1 MSCFSIIYSIN
12 RNLQIC
18 GIFKLI
24 GLLCLMTFIE
34 AERKFIDGLSTIY
47 GFEEARSLSW
57 LSISFVCKLERA
69 KYLSIK
75 QEEINS
81 DDAEQLFKIHE
92 QLIQGKPLQYIL
104 GETVFYDLTFQVN
117 PSVLIPRP
125 ETEELV
131 DWALITSRII
141 HGETEVLKL
150 LDIGTGSGCIPI
162 SMKKYIPL
170 ADITAIDISE
180 AALNTARQNADL
192 NQIEINFIQDDIFN
206 PSNLG
211 LINTKYDLILSNPP
225 YVTESEKN
233 QMLDNVLNHEPHNAL
248 FVPNHDPLVFYRA
261 ITDFAL
267 VHLKINGFL
276 FLEIN
281 EKFGQETLNLLKE
294 KGFKETELRQ
304 DMGGKD
310 RMIKAVLS

>member
-1 MSCFSIIYSIN
+1 
-12 RNLQIC
+12 
-18 GIFKLI
+18 
-24 GLLCLMTFIE
+24 MTFSE

-75 QEEINS
+75 QEEINFE
-81 DDAEQLFKIHE
+81 DAERLFEIQKK
-92 QLIQGKPLQYIL
+92 LIKSIPIQYIL
-104 GETVFYDLTFQVN
+104 GETVFYDLTIKVN
-117 PSVLIPRP
+117 PNVLIPRP

-141 HGETEVLKL
+141 HGETKVLKI
-150 LDIGTGSGCIPI
+150 LDMGTGSGCIPI
-162 SMKKYIPL
+162 AIKKYIPL

-192 NQIEINFIQDDIFN
+192 NQIEINFIQDDIFK
-206 PSNLG
+206 PTNLE

-225 YVTESEKN
+225 YVTESEKD

-248 FVPNHDPLVFYRA
+248 FVTNDDPLIYYRA
-261 ITDFAL
+261 IADFAL

-281 EKFGQETLNLLKE
+281 EKFGQETLNLLNE
-294 KGFKETELRQ
+294 KGFKDIELRQ
-304 DMGGKD
+304 DMSGKD
-310 RMIKAVLS
+310 RMIKAVLY

>member
-1 MSCFSIIYSIN
+1 
-12 RNLQIC
+12 
-18 GIFKLI
+18 
-24 GLLCLMTFIE
+24 MTFIE

-47 GFEEARSLSW
+47 GSEEARSLTW

-69 KYLSIK
+69 KYLSIR

-81 DDAEQLFKIHE
+81 DDTEQLFKIYE
-92 QLIQGKPLQYIL
+92 KLIQGIPLQYIL
-104 GETVFYDLTFQVN
+104 GETEFYDLIVKVN

-141 HGETEVLKL
+141 NGETEILKL
-150 LDIGTGSGCIPI
+150 LDIGTGSGCIAI
-162 SMKKYIPL
+162 SIKKYIPL

-180 AALNTARQNADL
+180 AALNIARQNADL
-192 NQIEINFIQDDIFN
+192 NQVEINFIQDDIFK
-206 PSNLG
+206 PTNLE
-211 LINTKYDLILSNPP
+211 LINSKYDLILSNPP
-225 YVTESEKN
+225 YVTEAEKD
-233 QMLDNVLNHEPHNAL
+233 QMLDNVLNHEPDIAL
-248 FVPNHDPLVFYRA
+248 FVPDNDPLVFYRA

-281 EKFGQETLNLLKE
+281 EKFGQETLNLLKK
-294 KGFKETELRQ
+294 KGFKEIELRQ

>member
-1 MSCFSIIYSIN
+1 
-12 RNLQIC
+12 
-18 GIFKLI
+18 
-24 GLLCLMTFIE
+24 MTFIE

-47 GFEEARSLSW
+47 GPEEARSLSW
-57 LSISFVCKLERA
+57 LSISYVCKLERA

-81 DDAEQLFKIHE
+81 DDSKQLFKIHE

-104 GETVFYDLTFQVN
+104 GETEFYDLTFKVN
-117 PSVLIPRP
+117 PNVLIPRP

-141 HGETEVLKL
+141 NGETEVLKI
-150 LDIGTGSGCIPI
+150 LDIGTGSGCIPVSI
-162 SMKKYIPL
+162 KKYIPL

-192 NQIEINFIQDDIFN
+192 NQTEINFIQDDILN
-206 PSNLG
+206 PSNLE

-225 YVTESEKN
+225 YITESEKE
-233 QMLDNVLNHEPHNAL
+233 QMLDNVLKHEPHKAL
-248 FVPNHDPLVFYRA
+248 FVPNNDPLVFYRA
-261 ITDFAL
+261 IAEFAL

-276 FLEIN
+276 FLELN

-294 KGFKETELRQ
+294 KGFKEIELRQ

-310 RMIKAVLS
+310 RMIKAVL

>member
-1 MSCFSIIYSIN
+1 
-12 RNLQIC
+12 
-18 GIFKLI
+18 
-24 GLLCLMTFIE
+24 MTFIE

-47 GFEEARSLSW
+47 GAEEARSLTW
-57 LSISFVCKLERA
+57 LSISFVCKLDRA
-69 KYLSIK
+69 KYLSIR
-75 QEEINS
+75 QEEINP
-81 DDAEQLFKIHE
+81 DDTEHLFKIHE
-92 QLIQGKPLQYIL
+92 QLIQSIPLQYIL
-104 GETVFYDLTFQVN
+104 GETEFYDLTFKVN

-141 HGETEVLKL
+141 NGETEILKL

-162 SMKKYIPL
+162 AIKKYIPL

-180 AALNTARQNADL
+180 TALNTARQNADL
-192 NQIEINFIQDDIFN
+192 NQVVINFIHDDIFN
-206 PSNLG
+206 PSNLD

-225 YVTESEKN
+225 YVTESEKE

-248 FVPNHDPLVFYRA
+248 FVSDNDPLVFYRA
-261 ITDFAL
+261 IADFAL
-267 VHLKINGFL
+267 AHLKINGFL
-276 FLEIN
+276 FLELN
-281 EKFGQETLNLLKE
+281 EKFGQKTLNLLKE
-294 KGFKETELRQ
+294 KGFKAIELRQ

>member
-1 MSCFSIIYSIN
+1 
-12 RNLQIC
+12 
-18 GIFKLI
+18 
-24 GLLCLMTFIE
+24 MTFIE

-57 LSISFVCKLERA
+57 LSISFLCKLERA

-141 HGETEVLKL
+141 NGETEVLKL
-150 LDIGTGSGCIPI
+150 LDIGTGSGCIAI
-162 SMKKYIPL
+162 SIKKYIPL

-192 NQIEINFIQDDIFN
+192 NQIEINFIQDDIFK
-206 PSNLG
+206 PTNLE
-211 LINTKYDLILSNPP
+211 LINSKYDLILSNPP
-225 YVTESEKN
+225 YVTEAEKD

-267 VHLKINGFL
+267 NHLKINGFL
-276 FLEIN
+276 FLELN
-281 EKFGQETLNLLKE
+281 EKFSKETINLLRE
-294 KGFKETELRQ
+294 KGFKEIELRQ

-310 RMIKAVLS
+310 RMIRAVLS

>member
-1 MSCFSIIYSIN
+1 
-12 RNLQIC
+12 
-18 GIFKLI
+18 
-24 GLLCLMTFIE
+24 MTFIE

-57 LSISFVCKLERA
+57 LSISFLCKLERA

-141 HGETEVLKL
+141 NGETEVLKL
-150 LDIGTGSGCIPI
+150 LDIGTGSGCIAI
-162 SMKKYIPL
+162 SIKKYIPL

-192 NQIEINFIQDDIFN
+192 NQIEINFIQDDIFK
-206 PSNLG
+206 PTNLE
-211 LINTKYDLILSNPP
+211 LINSKYDLILSNPP
-225 YVTESEKN
+225 YVTEAEKD

-267 VHLKINGFL
+267 NHLKINGFL
-276 FLEIN
+276 FLELN
-281 EKFGQETLNLLKE
+281 EKFSKETINLLRE
-294 KGFKETELRQ
+294 KSFKEIELRQ

-310 RMIKAVLS
+310 RMIRAVLS

>member
-1 MSCFSIIYSIN
+1 
-12 RNLQIC
+12 
-18 GIFKLI
+18 
-24 GLLCLMTFIE
+24 MTFIE

-47 GFEEARSLSW
+47 GPEEARSLSW
-57 LSISFVCKLERA
+57 LSISYVCKLERA

-81 DDAEQLFKIHE
+81 DDSKQLFKIHE

-104 GETVFYDLTFQVN
+104 GETEFYDLTFKVN
-117 PSVLIPRP
+117 PNVLIPRP

-141 HGETEVLKL
+141 NGETEVLKI
-150 LDIGTGSGCIPI
+150 LDIGTGSGCIPVSI
-162 SMKKYIPL
+162 KKYIPL

-192 NQIEINFIQDDIFN
+192 NQTEINFIQDDILN
-206 PSNLG
+206 PSNLE

-225 YVTESEKN
+225 YVTESEKE
-233 QMLDNVLNHEPHNAL
+233 QMLDNVLKHEPHKAL
-248 FVPNHDPLVFYRA
+248 FVPNNDPLVFYRA
-261 ITDFAL
+261 IAEFAL

-276 FLEIN
+276 FLELN

-294 KGFKETELRQ
+294 KGFKEIELRQ

-310 RMIKAVLS
+310 RMIKAVL

>member
-1 MSCFSIIYSIN
+1 
-12 RNLQIC
+12 
-18 GIFKLI
+18 
-24 GLLCLMTFIE
+24 MTFIE

-47 GFEEARSLSW
+47 GPEEARSLSW
-57 LSISFVCKLERA
+57 LSISYVCKLERA

-81 DDAEQLFKIHE
+81 DDSKQLFKIHE

-104 GETVFYDLTFQVN
+104 GETEFYDLTFKVN
-117 PSVLIPRP
+117 PNVLIPRP

-141 HGETEVLKL
+141 NGETEVLKI

-162 SMKKYIPL
+162 SIKKYIPL

-192 NQIEINFIQDDIFN
+192 NQTEINFIQDDILN
-206 PSNLG
+206 PSNLE

-225 YVTESEKN
+225 YVTESEKEH
-233 QMLDNVLNHEPHNAL
+233 MLDNVLKHEPHKAL
-248 FVPNHDPLVFYRA
+248 FVPTNDPLVFYRA
-261 ITDFAL
+261 IAEFAL

-276 FLEIN
+276 FLELN

-294 KGFKETELRQ
+294 KGFKEIELRQ

-310 RMIKAVLS
+310 RMIKAVL

>member
-1 MSCFSIIYSIN
+1 
-12 RNLQIC
+12 
-18 GIFKLI
+18 
-24 GLLCLMTFIE
+24 MTFIE

-141 HGETEVLKL
+141 NGETEVLKL
-150 LDIGTGSGCIPI
+150 LDIGTGSGCIAI
-162 SMKKYIPL
+162 SIKKYIPL

-192 NQIEINFIQDDIFN
+192 NQIEINFIQDDIFK
-206 PSNLG
+206 PTNLE
-211 LINTKYDLILSNPP
+211 LINSKYDLILSNPP
-225 YVTESEKN
+225 YVTEAEKD

-267 VHLKINGFL
+267 NHLKINGFL
-276 FLEIN
+276 FLELN
-281 EKFGQETLNLLKE
+281 EKFSKETINLLRE
-294 KGFKETELRQ
+294 KGFKEIELRQ

-310 RMIKAVLS
+310 RMIRAVLS